1 MFEEG
6 LNLLPCPH
14 CGKPAT
20 LWAVDMSEGVYVFC
34 DNCGM
39 RGPLTEEM
47 TESAAISAWN
57 ALPRRSDVER
67 VELERDWLIDYML
80 NKCICYYTDE
90 AKKYCQSQD
99 DCDECQYMGR
109 EAWLKAIKEA
119 VKCGGHTCMMQ
130 DPPMSH

>member
-47 TESAAISAWN
+47 TEHAAITAWN
-57 ALPRRSDVER
+57 ALPRRLPWTKEKPTEPGWYWHDKNMPSIVRVVKPSSGRMFYCVLGYHGQCDV
-67 VELERDWLIDYML
+67 L
-80 NKCICYYTDE
+80 
-90 AKKYCQSQD
+90 D
-99 DCDECQYMGR
+99 DDGEWAGPIP
-109 EAWLKAIKEA
+109 EPKE
-119 VKCGGHTCMMQ
+119 
-130 DPPMSH
+130 

>member
-47 TESAAISAWN
+47 TEHAAITAWN
-57 ALPRRSDVER
+57 ALPRRADIER
-67 VELERDWLIDYML
+67 VERERDWLARQL
-80 NKCICYYTDE
+80 
-90 AKKYCQSQD
+90 AAQSGHSVV
-99 DCDECQYMGR
+99 YWR
-109 EAWLKAIKEA
+109 KLAHRA
-119 VKCGGHTCMMQ
+119 VEGE
-130 DPPMSH
+130 

>member
-47 TESAAISAWN
+47 TEHAAITAWN
-57 ALPRRSDVER
+57 ALPRRLRPTTNAPTSGGWYYVRNKGHRHWRIIHIHEAD
-67 VELERDWLIDYML
+67 LYDYTRFYAD
-80 NKCICYYTDE
+80 IETIAGPIPEPEE
-90 AKKYCQSQD
+90 A
-99 DCDECQYMGR
+99 
-109 EAWLKAIKEA
+109 
-119 VKCGGHTCMMQ
+119 TT
-130 DPPMSH
+130 